1 MTRNNE
7 KQVNLSQEKPLEG
20 WKEIAAYLQRDN
32 RTVRRWEKSER
43 LPVRRHRH
51 LERSSVY
58 AYPNELD
65 AWREQRK
72 PVTAFTSGWLWS
84 VPARGCTAAAALLL
98 ALLTAA
104 SGPIL
109 TPANAADGEP
119 AEGMTTRQVWSG
131 PEVELLG
138 SLSPDGRYLS
148 SVDWNTGGNLSIRDI
163 AAGENR
169 FLTGKTDWLS
179 SSEYAWISI
188 FSPDSERVAYTWFS
202 MEKFP
207 ETGHLTYELRIINR
221 DGSGMRRLYRNQE
234 TAYLEPHGW
243 TPDGAQVLVLLQN
256 LDNTYQI
263 ALVSAEDGSAQVLK
277 TFDWRRPRNMSL
289 SPDGKFIVYDF
300 PPREDSPQRDIYLLE
315 ADGSREVTLVKHG
328 AHDLNPVW
336 TPSGNEI
343 VFTSDRT
350 GQPGLWK
357 LSVQGDGRAGAPS
370 MVKPNIGQS
379 RPLGFTPEGAFYY
392 GVAIGQSDVYMAT
405 LEPNASNFLSPPL
418 PVVESYVGSNSRP
431 DWSPDGEYL
440 SYVSQ
445 RGPAVRGATSR
456 VLVIRSLRTG
466 EEREL
471 RPGIDI
477 SNRISVPR
485 WSPDSR
491 SLVTLGR
498 NRKGRFDIYQ
508 IDAETGAH
516 KMLVPSR
523 ARGGIPV
530 RLPDGKS
537 LILVRGHEGI
547 LSLIVRNIET
557 GSERTLYRSRHIH
570 AWALSPDGRQMTLAV
585 NSEDQIRDPVEKEG
599 VFNSNV
605 LLVLPVNGGEARE
618 IIRVPKNE
626 EFQALAWTPDSRHVL
641 YIRGTTSSESRSIRP
656 PVWRIPASGGESLRT
671 DLVFWPNE
679 LKSFRYHPDGRR
691 LIYNTAGWGP
701 EGAPSKEIWV
711 LENFLPKSEVA
722 QAEQ

>member
-1 MTRNNE
+1 MTEVNE
-7 KQVNLSQEKPLEG
+7 SSEMNQLDEKALEG
-20 WKEIAAYLQRDN
+20 WKELATYLGRDVS
-32 RTVRRWEKSER
+32 TAKRWEKSEG
-43 LPVRRHRH
+43 LPIRRHQHQARAT
-51 LERSSVY
+51 VY
-58 AYPNELD
+58 AYPSELD
-65 AWREQRK
+65 AWREKRK
-72 PVTAFTSGWLWS
+72 PGAGPLTGWLGLWP
-84 VPARGCTAAAALLL
+84 VRALAATATLVL

-109 TPANAADGEP
+109 TPARAADGP
-119 AEGMTTRQVWSG
+119 EGMITRQVWAG

-138 SLSPDGRYLS
+138 SVSPDGRYLS

-163 AAGENR
+163 ATGENR

-179 SSEYAWISI
+179 SSEYAWVSI

-221 DGSGMRRLYRNQE
+221 DGTGMRRLYRNQE
-234 TAYLEPHGW
+234 TAYLQPHAW

-256 LDNTYQI
+256 RDNTYQI

-277 TFDWRRPRNMSL
+277 TFDWRHPRNMSL
-289 SPDGKFIVYDF
+289 SPDGKSIVYDF
-300 PPREDSPQRDIYLLE
+300 PPSENSPQRDIYLLA
-315 ADGSREVTLVKHG
+315 ADGSREATLVKHG
-328 AHDLNPVW
+328 ANDLYPIW
-336 TPSGNEI
+336 TPAGDEI
-343 VFTSDRT
+343 LFNSDRT

-357 LSVQGDGRAGAPS
+357 LPVRGDGRAGAPS
-370 MVKPNIGQS
+370 IVKPNIGQS
-379 RPLGFTPEGAFYY
+379 RPLGFTPDGAFYY
-392 GVAIGQSDVYMAT
+392 GLSIGQSDVYVAT
-405 LEPNASNFLSPPL
+405 LEPNASNFFSPPL

-516 KMLVPSR
+516 KMLVPSP
-523 ARGGIPV
+523 ARGGFPV
-530 RLPDGKS
+530 GLPDAKS
-537 LILVRGHEGI
+537 LIVARGHEGI
-547 LSLIVRNIET
+547 ISLIVRNIET

-570 AWALSPDGRQMTLAV
+570 AWALSPDSRQVTLAA
-585 NSEDQIRDPVEKEG
+585 NSEDQIRDPVETEG

-605 LLVLPVNGGEARE
+605 LLVLPVTGGEARE
-618 IIRVPKNE
+618 IMRVPKTE

-641 YIRGTTSSESRSIRP
+641 YIRQTASSHPSTRP
-656 PVWRIPASGGESLRT
+656 PVWRVPASGGESLRT
-671 DLVFWPNE
+671 DLVFWPSE

-691 LIYNTAGWGP
+691 LVYNTAGGGP
-701 EGAPSKEIWV
+701 EGAPRKEVWV
-711 LENFLPKSEVA
+711 LENFLPKPEVA